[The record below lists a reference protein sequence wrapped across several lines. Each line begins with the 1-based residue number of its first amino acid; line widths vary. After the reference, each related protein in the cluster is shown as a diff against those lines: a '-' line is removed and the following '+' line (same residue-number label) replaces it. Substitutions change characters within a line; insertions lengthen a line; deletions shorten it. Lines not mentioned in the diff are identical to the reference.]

1 MFVEKLSNT
10 RQVALGRLFIAALA
24 ILLLSA
30 SAQAGFITIDPA
42 GMNAIFSQESF
53 GDTPI
58 SIRFDPAIQIV
69 APQLLVINTPAD
81 EQALLNLAPDPA
93 PTVDAF
99 FVDQINRCDQTE
111 IEHYGCAQLPGHILW
126 ENSTAAELDAA
137 VLMAHELGHNLDLL
151 HFSSGLMS
159 FFLPHGTEL
168 FDFQVEKILE
178 SPLLQTDPDG
188 QKFITIRPI
197 AIVGAPVTTPEPST
211 LLLLSAALGALLIAN
226 KNKIRARLTK

>member
-1 MFVEKLSNT
+1 MCRATESPIYAGTVSGLRGPRHAAARDRICTQEVKTTFGGFEMFVEKLSNT

-99 FVDQINRCDQTE
+99 FVDQINRCDQ
-111 IEHYGCAQLPGHILW
+111 
-126 ENSTAAELDAA
+126 
-137 VLMAHELGHNLDLL
+137 
-151 HFSSGLMS
+151 
-159 FFLPHGTEL
+159 
-168 FDFQVEKILE
+168 
-178 SPLLQTDPDG
+178 
-188 QKFITIRPI
+188 
-197 AIVGAPVTTPEPST
+197 
-211 LLLLSAALGALLIAN
+211 
-226 KNKIRARLTK
+226 